1 MLITGAN
8 GMLGK
13 TLSRI
18 FPDAVLLKGKK
29 DLDLTN
35 TSEVEKYFSDK
46 NFDIIIHCAAF
57 TNLEYCE
64 NHPKAS
70 RVIHSEV
77 VDIFSRHCYKLIY
90 ISTNPSNSIK
100 NYYLTKHEGEI
111 RTLLNGKRNLVI
123 KTNIYGKGGLVDWA
137 VNELK
142 NNKNI
147 KGYNE
152 VHFNAIHVQQLAN
165 FIKDNLH
172 LKGRINIAGDSII
185 SKYEFLVMV
194 SNYLGLDMS
203 LIQPQSTPKDDLSLS
218 LDSLDFSCTLF
229 EGLDLLKK
237 DYE

>member
-1 MLITGAN
+1 M
-8 GMLGK
+8 
-13 TLSRI
+13 S
-18 FPDAVLLKGKK
+18 FVLL
-29 DLDLTN
+29 
-35 TSEVEKYFSDK
+35 
-46 NFDIIIHCAAF
+46 
-57 TNLEYCE
+57 
-64 NHPKAS
+64 
-70 RVIHSEV
+70 
-77 VDIFSRHCYKLIY
+77 
-90 ISTNPSNSIK
+90 
-100 NYYLTKHEGEI
+100 
-111 RTLLNGKRNLVI
+111 NLVI